1 MNIKRFIYYIIN
13 KLFVKYS
20 IQIQIY
26 KLINKQYSIFVM
38 ANIIYTK
45 KQQIKFK
52 KIHIL

>member
-1 MNIKRFIYYIIN
+1 MNIKKFIYHIIN

-20 IQIQIY
+20 IHIQIY

-45 KQQIKFK
+45 KHK
-52 KIHIL
+52 